1 MAFLGI
7 DIGGTKLAAAV
18 FTEEGEILSREVT
31 LLGNRGGKDAGALV
45 AETVRKLLSRKQ
57 NDGSRIKSVG
67 ISVPGIYRIKEGT
80 VWAPNIPGWDN
91 YPLLQE
97 VMTACGHITDTA
109 DEVKAALAADTG
121 TPENAEGVNAPIPVT
136 IDSDRACY
144 ILGEMWKGNA
154 RGCSNAIFL
163 SVGTGIGAGI
173 LADGRI
179 LRGANDI
186 AGAIGWLALS
196 KPFRDEYVSC
206 GCFEHHASGEGIA
219 KVAGECLKTETKYKG
234 VLRNKPA
241 GEITSHDVFD
251 AYLKGDPLALKV
263 IRQSIEFWGM
273 ATANLISLFNPEKII
288 LGGGVFGP
296 AVSLIPAIIEEATR
310 WAQPI
315 SSHLVSIEGSA
326 LGGEAGVYGAGW
338 LAKENTEPE
347 HKNEFT
353 RNK

>member
-1 MAFLGI
+1 MALLGI

-18 FTEEGEILSREVT
+18 FTEEGEIISRDVT
-31 LLGNRGGKDAGALV
+31 LLGNRGGNNAGALV
-45 AETVRKLLSRKQ
+45 AETVRKMLSQKQ
-57 NDGSRIKSVG
+57 NDGSRIRSIG

-80 VWAPNIPGWDN
+80 VWAPNISGWDN
-91 YPLLQE
+91 YPLLHE
-97 VMTACGHITDTA
+97 VEAVCSSVSQAGAREGGASDPLQLSPDNAGDWQGH
-109 DEVKAALAADTG
+109 V
-121 TPENAEGVNAPIPVT
+121 PVT

-196 KPFRDEYVSC
+196 KPFRDEYISC

-219 KVAGECLKTETKYKG
+219 KVAVDYLKTETQYAG
-234 VLRNKPA
+234 GLRNKAPH
-241 GEITSHDVFD
+241 EITSRDVFD
-251 AYLKGDPLALKV
+251 AYFKGDPLADKV
-263 IRQSIEFWGM
+263 IRESIEFWGM

-296 AVSLIPAIIEEATR
+296 ALSLIPDIIEEAAR

-315 SSHLVSIEGSA
+315 SGRLVSIEGSA
-326 LGGEAGVYGAGW
+326 LGGDAGVYGAGW
-338 LAKENTEPE
+338 LAKEKLVSGLSQE
-347 HKNEFT
+347 KN
-353 RNK
+353 RKA

>member
-1 MAFLGI
+1 MALLGI

-18 FTEEGEILSREVT
+18 FTEEGEILSSEVI
-31 LLGNRGGKDAGALV
+31 LLGDISGKDAGSLATETGEKLV
-45 AETVRKLLSRKQ
+45 ADTIGKLVADTVRKFLSREQ
-57 NDGSRIKSVG
+57 PDGSRIGSIG

-97 VMTACGHITDTA
+97 VQT
-109 DEVKAALAADTG
+109 VSG
-121 TPENAEGVNAPIPVT
+121 TIPVT

-154 RGCSNAIFL
+154 RGCNNAIFL
-163 SVGTGIGAGI
+163 AVGTGIGAGI

-186 AGAIGWLALS
+186 AGAIGWMALS
-196 KPFRDEYVSC
+196 RPFRDEYVSC

-219 KVAGECLKTETKYKG
+219 KVAREFLKEEKEYAASLKDKPVEDMASHTEFPG
-234 VLRNKPA
+234 ILRNKPVE
-241 GEITSHDVFD
+241 EITSHDVFV
-251 AYLKGDPLALKV
+251 AYSKGDPLAEKV
-263 IRQSIEFWGM
+263 LQQCIEYWGM
-273 ATANLISLFNPEKII
+273 AIANLISLFNPEKII

-296 AVSLIPAIIEEATR
+296 AVTLIPVIIKEAAR

-315 SSHLVSIEGSA
+315 SGGKVSIEASA
-326 LGGEAGVYGAGW
+326 LGGDAGVYGAGW
-338 LAKENTEPE
+338 LAR
-347 HKNEFT
+347 KNMGAGS
-353 RNK
+353 

>member
-1 MAFLGI
+1 MALLGI

-18 FTEEGEILSREVT
+18 FTDEGVILSRDLI
-31 LLGNRGGKDAGALV
+31 LLGERGGNDAGALV
-45 AETVRKLLSRKQ
+45 ADTVRKLLSKGQ
-57 NDGSRIKSVG
+57 NDGNRIRSIG
-67 ISVPGIYRIKEGT
+67 ISVPGIYRVKEGT
-80 VWAPNIPGWDN
+80 VWAPNISGWDN

-97 VMTACGHITDTA
+97 VE
-109 DEVKAALAADTG
+109 EVCAAMPVKDD
-121 TPENAEGVNAPIPVT
+121 NAGGAGVPAPVA

-163 SVGTGIGAGI
+163 AVGTGIGAGI

-186 AGAIGWLALS
+186 AGAIGWLALNR
-196 KPFRDEYVSC
+196 PFRNEYVSC

-219 KVAGECLKTETKYKG
+219 KVAGEYLEAATDYAGE
-234 VLRNKPA
+234 LRNKPA
-241 GEITSHDVFD
+241 EVITSHDVFN
-251 AYLKGDPLALKV
+251 AYSKGDPLATKV
-263 IRQSIEFWGM
+263 IRQCIEFWGM

-296 AVSLIPAIIEEATR
+296 AVSLIPDITREAAR

-315 SSHLVSIEGSA
+315 SSRLVSIEGSA
-326 LGGEAGVYGAGW
+326 LGGDAGVYGAGW
-338 LAKENTEPE
+338 LAREKLKTGL
-347 HKNEFT
+347 
-353 RNK
+353 